1 MILVILFID
10 IIQAQYAFVYDAVLD
25 SSVEGT
31 HEVCADTLECSFN
44 KWKQCSR
51 NTRSILEK
59 QFEVIINE
67 IVFFTIPAQLHNFR
81 C

>member
-1 MILVILFID
+1 M
-10 IIQAQYAFVYDAVLD
+10 YDAVLE

-31 HEVCADTLECSFN
+31 HEVCAVTLESSFK
-44 KWKQCSR
+44 KWKQCSK

-67 IVFFTIPAQLHNFR
+67 IVFFLLFRHNYIILDVKFYLTTK
-81 C
+81 

>member
-1 MILVILFID
+1 MISVTLFID
-10 IIQAQYAFVYDAVLD
+10 VIQAQYAFVYDAVLE

-51 NTRSILEK
+51 NTTSILEK
-59 QFEVIINE
+59 QFEVVMTSILMRN
-67 IVFFTIPAQLHNFR
+67 VHLASL
-81 C
+81 